1 MKITTKS
8 RYAIRAIYALCMLG
22 GDKQPISILKIL
34 EVEDISKKYLEQIFT
49 KLKKSNVISGSR
61 GVGGGYMLAR
71 SPEDINLKEIVN
83 TMDGPLKT
91 EDCGASAE
99 CRNFSSCAVNWLW
112 IGLEKACDDYLEKIT
127 IYDMIKKSSAD
138 FIV

>member
-34 EVEDISKKYLEQIFT
+34 EFEDISKKYLEQIFT
-49 KLKKSNVISGSR
+49 KLKQVNIITGSR

-71 SPEDINLKEIVN
+71 PPHKINLKEIVN

-91 EDCGASAE
+91 EDCGAAND
-99 CRNFSSCAVNWLW
+99 CKNFTSCAVNWLW
-112 IGLEKACDDYLEKIT
+112 LGLEKTCDDYLEKIT
-127 IYDMIKKSSAD
+127 IADMMSKSQAH
-138 FIV
+138 FTV